1 MALVAPVASGLADRP
16 SHEGASLLVEHSQPG
31 ISPAQ
36 ASMTNAV

>member
-1 MALVAPVASGLADRP
+1 MHLPHRALGVS
-16 SHEGASLLVEHSQPG
+16 EHSQPG